1 MMTMKKMTNLLIL
14 TIMSKK
20 SDFTTKEV
28 FDNMLKNG
36 HITEE
41 EHDNALKLID
51 DFKLELYGHE

>member
-1 MMTMKKMTNLLIL
+1 MMTMKKMTKLLIL
-14 TIMSKK
+14 TKMNKK
-20 SDFTTKEV
+20 NDFTAKEV

-51 DFKLELYGHE
+51 DFKLELYGRD

>member
-1 MMTMKKMTNLLIL
+1 
-14 TIMSKK
+14 MSKK

>member
-1 MMTMKKMTNLLIL
+1 MKTEKQL
-14 TIMSKK
+14 TA
-20 SDFTTKEV
+20 KEV

-51 DFKLELYGHE
+51 DFKLEVYGHE